1 MKSKHKHIPEE
12 AMSEP
17 RNPTNTLNIT
27 DSQCKYPLDNEKD
40 VADSNTLL
48 CGRERWID
56 KTGKHHSYCYPCFEI
71 THERKK

>member
-1 MKSKHKHIPEE
+1 MAIKHIPEE

-17 RNPTNTLNIT
+17 RNPTNMLNIT

-48 CGRERWID
+48 CGRKRLVYNN
-56 KTGKHHSYCYPCFEI
+56 KYYSYCKYHI
-71 THERKK
+71 RLVIKQD